1 MQGHATVVSV
11 DLTSGQITGAHPVG
25 DTPDVLAYD
34 PGAHRLYVAAEDG
47 TLSVLDRAGRGV
59 TLIASRH
66 LADGAHGVAL
76 DPTTHHSFYPIPRS
90 ADGRPAL
97 WEQAPAA

>member
-66 LADGAHGVAL
+66 LADGAHVVAL
-76 DPTTHHSFYPIPRS
+76 DPTTHSFYPIPHS
-90 ADGRPAL
+90 ADGAPAL
-97 WEQAPAA
+97 LEQQPAE